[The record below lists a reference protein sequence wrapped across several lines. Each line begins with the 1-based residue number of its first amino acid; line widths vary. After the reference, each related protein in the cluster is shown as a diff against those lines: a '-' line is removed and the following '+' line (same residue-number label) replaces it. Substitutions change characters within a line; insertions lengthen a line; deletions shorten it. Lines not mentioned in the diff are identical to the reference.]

1 MRRFQFRLDLTAAAC
16 EQYYRGQVSQVLA
29 RSIDGT
35 SIQFPALLIKPFVS
49 VNGVHGL
56 FTLTCDDD
64 GKNSKLQRV
73 QAP

>member
-64 GKNSKLQRV
+64 GKNSNLQRV